1 MEENENKPSCHLT
14 CFYCGGVLC
23 WDSSESR
30 DLDDDAVVDNYHCMR
45 CGTSY
50 EVYQP
55 NEEEKEDYR
64 EYWQKNCT
72 TE

>member
-1 MEENENKPSCHLT
+1 MQIQLINILLA
-14 CFYCGGVLC
+14 FIVGGVLC

-30 DLDDDAVVDNYHCMR
+30 NLDDDAVVDNYHCMR

-55 NEEEKEDYR
+55 NEEEKEDYK
-64 EYWQKNCT
+64 EYWQQDCK
-72 TE
+72 

>member
-1 MEENENKPSCHLT
+1 MCVNMEKNNYYHT
-14 CFYCGGVLC
+14 CFYCGGLC

-30 DLDDDAVVDNYHCMR
+30 NLDDDAVVDNYHCMR

-55 NEEEKEDYR
+55 NEEEKEDYK
-64 EYWQKNCT
+64 EYWNK
-72 TE
+72 